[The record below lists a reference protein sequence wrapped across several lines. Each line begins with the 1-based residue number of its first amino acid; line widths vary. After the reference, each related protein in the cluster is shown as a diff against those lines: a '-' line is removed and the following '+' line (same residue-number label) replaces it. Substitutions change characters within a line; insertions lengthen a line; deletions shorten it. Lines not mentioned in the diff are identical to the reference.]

1 MMSSPAHSHVTQSA
15 ATGFNREGD
24 PNTEVTVMSNTT
36 HTHLSRALATAGL
49 LVAASLAR
57 PGGAGAQ
64 VVSPERSLLN
74 RTTVAAD
81 FRPRFRAVGY
91 PADDRIVGSD
101 VSGEQALLGRTAP
114 YVWITG
120 FELDVV
126 PTFIGRP
133 PIDGPGALLGRR
145 DWSAESR

>member
-1 MMSSPAHSHVTQSA
+1 MSSPAHSHVTQSA
-15 ATGFNREGD
+15 AQGFTPVGD

-36 HTHLSRALATAGL
+36 HTHFSRALATAGL
-49 LVAASLAR
+49 LVAASFVR
-57 PGGAGAQ
+57 PGSALAQ
-64 VVSPERSLLN
+64 AASPERSLLN

-81 FRPRFRAVGY
+81 FLPRFRAVGY

-101 VSGEQALLGRTAP
+101 VSGEQALLGRTPP

-120 FELDVV
+120 VEQDVV

-133 PIDGPGALLGRR
+133 PIDGPEALLGRR
-145 DWSAESR
+145 DWSAESK